1 MTKISNQTINTY
13 IDFIGD
19 KECFL
24 NIDGKELKSM
34 CEEIKEMRA
43 KQGDDKEN

>member
-1 MTKISNQTINTY
+1 MAKVSNQTIDMY